1 MQFVIVELN
10 KFIGRLD
17 SLVDQREAWCYFL
30 KRSDE
35 LDQQTSQELAKKGR
49 DMGRAVKNLWNLSQD
64 ELMRERLEAEDKQR
78 RDFLSQIDTA
88 HAEGFEKGYKEARE
102 RRRKEGRRK
111 EREAFVLKL
120 LSEGIKI
127 SVITT
132 VTEFSEDEIKAL
144 QKSKNFK

>member
-64 ELMRERLEAEDKQR
+64 ELMRERLESEDKQR
-78 RDFLSQIDTA
+78 RDILSQIDTA
-88 HAEGFEKGYKEARE
+88 HEEGLERGLEKGLEKGLE
-102 RRRKEGRRK
+102 RGRRE
-111 EREAFVLKL
+111 EREAIALKMIL
-120 LSEGIKI
+120 KRTGGFGDSR
-127 SVITT
+127 SNRA
-132 VTEFSEDEIKAL
+132 F
-144 QKSKNFK
+144 